1 MEKQIFRKKSM
12 ERVSSPEQLNDYI
25 RVSNPSLWMVI
36 AAIIVLLAGACVWGV
51 FGRLETKVRVAA
63 RAEGEVVV
71 CYVKESEIE
80 KIEIGM
86 TARIGDGTFTVTE
99 ISVDPIKMEGSDAY
113 LLHIG
118 DLQEGEWIYTV
129 TLAGDAL
136 TAGAYAADI
145 VVESVSPLSFVF
157 N

>member
-36 AAIIVLLAGACVWGV
+36 AAVIVLLAGACAWGV

-63 RAEGEVVV
+63 KAEGDAVV
-71 CYVKESEIE
+71 CYVKESEIGRI
-80 KIEIGM
+80 KSGM
-86 TARIGDGTFTVTE
+86 TVEIGDGKFTVAE
-99 ISVDPIKMEGSDAY
+99 IPAEPVKMDESDAY

-118 DLQEGEWIYTV
+118 GLQAGEWVYRIELNG
-129 TLAGDAL
+129 TLA
-136 TAGAYAADI
+136 AGAYGADI
-145 VVESVSPLSFVF
+145 IVESVSPLSFVF

>member
-25 RVSNPSLWMVI
+25 RVSNPSLWMTI

-63 RAEGEVVV
+63 KVEEDAVV

-80 KIEIGM
+80 RIAVGM
-86 TARIGDGTFTVTE
+86 IVEIGDGSFAVAE
-99 ISVDPIKMEGSDAY
+99 IPAEPIKMDGADAY

-118 DLQEGEWIYTV
+118 GLQEGEWVYKIKLDG
-129 TLAGDAL
+129 TL
-136 TAGAYAADI
+136 TEGAYAADI